1 MGCTDARIPFG
12 ILAGRRALM
21 NLNLIDEAK
30 LHLFFGLCK
39 FSSVNFFLRGESMG
53 IIEYICSTKDSYMKK
68 EIGKWLLDIA
78 KYITTAVVLSSIF
91 NGIEQQWVVM
101 ASGIGAVILTFTGGA
116 LLLREKKK

>member
-1 MGCTDARIPFG
+1 MAEIWELLSIF
-12 ILAGRRALM
+12 AA
-21 NLNLIDEAK
+21 
-30 LHLFFGLCK
+30 
-39 FSSVNFFLRGESMG
+39 
-53 IIEYICSTKDSYMKK
+53 TKDSYMKK

>member
-1 MGCTDARIPFG
+1 
-12 ILAGRRALM
+12 
-21 NLNLIDEAK
+21 
-30 LHLFFGLCK
+30 
-39 FSSVNFFLRGESMG
+39 MG

>member
-1 MGCTDARIPFG
+1 
-12 ILAGRRALM
+12 
-21 NLNLIDEAK
+21 
-30 LHLFFGLCK
+30 
-39 FSSVNFFLRGESMG
+39 MG
-53 IIEYICSTKDSYMKK
+53 IKNDKRGKVAPFLWITQAFLGKFFSYVAKVWDLLSIFAATKDSYMKK

-91 NGIEQQWVVM
+91 NGIEQQWMVV